1 MAWHGFGHHGGD
13 PTFFLHVLYYDEI
26 LYNTGIALTKL
37 SVLAF
42 YRRTFSIARPLKKA
56 VFFVGLFTI
65 AWWVSFI
72 IASILQC
79 VPIRAYW
86 DPRVKARCE
95 KKYAFFL
102 GQTIPNIALDFV
114 LLIMPLHPLWK
125 LKMKR
130 SQKTTLVIVFML
142 GYL

>member
-13 PTFFLHVLYYDEI
+13 PTFFLQVLYHEEI
-26 LYNTGIALTKL
+26 LYNTGIALTNL

-42 YRRTFSIARPLKKA
+42 YRRIFSIARPLKRA
-56 VFFVGLFTI
+56 VLFVGTFTI
-65 AWWVSFI
+65 GWWVSFI

-102 GQTIPNIALDFV
+102 GQAIPNIALDFV
-114 LLIMPLHPLWK
+114 LLSMPLHPLWK